1 MRKPQSTLTTQE
13 LSIMKVIW
21 RFGSATVREVY
32 EALREN
38 RRVAYTTVMTMM
50 NILEAKG
57 YLKKEKEKDDRAFR
71 YRPAR
76 AEQATIS
83 SMVSEFVDRVFD
95 GASRPLLL
103 HLVKSGKLT
112 EKERAELLRLM
123 KESE

>member
-1 MRKPQSTLTTQE
+1 MRRPQTTLTTQE

-21 RFGSATVREVY
+21 RLGSATVREVY
-32 EALREN
+32 EALRES
-38 RRVAYTTVMTMM
+38 RQVAYTTVMTMM

-103 HLVKSGKLT
+103 HLVKTGKLT

-123 KESE
+123 KEGE

>member
-1 MRKPQSTLTTQE
+1 MRKAPATLTTQE
-13 LSIMKVIW
+13 LAIMKVVW
-21 RFGSATVREVY
+21 RLGTATVREVY

-57 YLKKEKEKDDRAFR
+57 FLKKDKEDRAYR
-71 YRPAR
+71 YRPSR
-76 AEQATIS
+76 AEQATIT
-83 SMVSEFVDRVFD
+83 SMVSEFIDRVFD

-112 EKERAELLRLM
+112 DKERAELLRLM
-123 KESE
+123 KEGA